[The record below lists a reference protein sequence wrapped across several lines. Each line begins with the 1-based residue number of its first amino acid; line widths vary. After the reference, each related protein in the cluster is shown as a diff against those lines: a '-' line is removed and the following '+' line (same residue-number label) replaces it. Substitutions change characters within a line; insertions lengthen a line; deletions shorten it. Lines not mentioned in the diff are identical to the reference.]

1 MDGEPGDTP
10 NLFPVKVGEK
20 LRDARLAQGL
30 ELSDIATRT
39 RVPQR
44 HLAAIEA
51 SDYSGLPSPT
61 YAIGFVKAYAR
72 AVGADEVALARELR
86 EETSATFAAREV
98 YESYDPE
105 DPVREPPSG
114 LAWAGAIVAV
124 LLLAAVGLWYGTD
137 LFRGGMSTPEPT
149 PTASATP
156 ETEPSVAATPATG
169 GQVTLIATQ
178 PVWLRIYDAA
188 GTRLYEKE
196 MAAGERYDVPGDANG
211 PMINIGRPEALQVT
225 IDGVEVAALGRAGVA
240 IKDVPISADAL
251 RARGQPT
258 PAPTATATSTPAPT
272 AARPPAPAATRA
284 PATTRTPTPR
294 PSPTPTRSPAARP
307 LFAPPSPVVQP
318 IATPA
323 PAADPDA

>member
-20 LRDARLAQGL
+20 LRDARVAQGL
-30 ELSDIATRT
+30 ELSDVAART
-39 RVPQR
+39 RVPLR

-51 SDYSGLPSPT
+51 SDYSGLPSTT

-86 EETSATFAAREV
+86 AETASTFAAREV

-105 DPVREPPSG
+105 DPVREPPSA
-114 LAWAGAIVAV
+114 LAWGGAIVAI

-137 LFRGGMSTPEPT
+137 LFRGGMTPAPEPS
-149 PTASATP
+149 PTALATP
-156 ETEPSVAATPATG
+156 EAAPTAAATPVTG

-178 PVWLRIYDAA
+178 PVWLRIYDAT

-196 MAAGERYDVPGDANG
+196 MAAGERYDVPADANG
-211 PMINIGRPEALQVT
+211 PMINLGRPEAVQVT
-225 IDGVEVAALGRAGVA
+225 IDGVTVEPLGRAGVA

-251 RARGQPT
+251 RARGQPAATAGPT
-258 PAPTATATSTPAPT
+258 PAATSTPSAQRAP
-272 AARPPAPAATRA
+272 AARPSPA
-284 PATTRTPTPR
+284 
-294 PSPTPTRSPAARP
+294 PTRSPAARP
-307 LFAPPSPVVQP
+307 TAAAPAPQP
-318 IATPA
+318 TPA
-323 PAADPDA
+323 PVATAAPDA

>member
-20 LRDARLAQGL
+20 LRDARLALGL
-30 ELSDIATRT
+30 ELSDIAART

-72 AVGADEVALARELR
+72 AVDADEVELARALR
-86 EETSATFAAREV
+86 AETSATFAAREA
-98 YESYDPE
+98 YERYDPE
-105 DPVREPPSG
+105 DPVREPPG
-114 LAWAGAIVAV
+114 ALAWGGAIVAV

-137 LFRGGMSTPEPT
+137 LFRGGLTPAPEPT
-149 PTASATP
+149 PTALATP
-156 ETEPSVAATPATG
+156 EAAPSAAATPASG

-178 PVWLRIYDAA
+178 PVWLRIYDAT

-196 MAAGERYDVPGDANG
+196 MAAGERYDVPADANG
-211 PMINIGRPEALQVT
+211 PMINLGRPEAVQVT
-225 IDGVEVAALGRAGVA
+225 INGAVVEPLGRAGVA

-258 PAPTATATSTPAPT
+258 PTP
-272 AARPPAPAATRA
+272 
-284 PATTRTPTPR
+284 
-294 PSPTPTRSPAARP
+294 
-307 LFAPPSPVVQP
+307 
-318 IATPA
+318 TPA
-323 PAADPDA
+323 PAAAAPGSATPARRPAATRSAPVSTPSPAPRPAATPPAPVPQPTPAPVATAAPDA

>member
-30 ELSDIATRT
+30 ELSDVAART
-39 RVPQR
+39 RVPLR

-51 SDYSGLPSPT
+51 SDYSGLPSTT
-61 YAIGFVKAYAR
+61 YATGFVKAYAR

-98 YESYDPE
+98 YTSYDPE

-137 LFRGGMSTPEPT
+137 LFRTGMSAAPEPT
-149 PTASATP
+149 PTALATP
-156 ETEPSVAATPATG
+156 EAAPTEAAPPATG
-169 GQVTLIATQ
+169 GQVTLIAQQ
-178 PVWLRIYDAA
+178 PVWLRIYDAT

-196 MAAGERYDVPGDANG
+196 MAVGERYDVPTDANG
-211 PMINIGRPEALQVT
+211 PMINVGRPEALQVT
-225 IDGVEVAALGRAGVA
+225 IDGVAVDPLGRPGIA
-240 IKDVPISADAL
+240 IKDVAISADAL

-258 PAPTATATSTPAPT
+258 PAPTAAATSTPAVQQ
-272 AARPPAPAATRA
+272 RA
-284 PATTRTPTPR
+284 PVTR
-294 PSPTPTRSPAARP
+294 PSPAPTRSPAARP
-307 LFAPPSPVVQP
+307 TTTPSAPAPQP
-318 IATPA
+318 TPA
-323 PAADPDA
+323 PVATVAPDA

>member
-1 MDGEPGDTP
+1 MNGEPGDTP

-30 ELSDIATRT
+30 ELSDVAART

-44 HLAAIEA
+44 HLAAIEN

-86 EETSATFAAREV
+86 AETASTFAAREV

-105 DPVREPPSG
+105 DPVREPPSA
-114 LAWAGAIVAV
+114 LAWGGAIVAI

-137 LFRGGMSTPEPT
+137 LFRGGLTPAPEPT
-149 PTASATP
+149 PTALATP
-156 ETEPSVAATPATG
+156 EAAPSAAATPVSG

-178 PVWLRIYDAA
+178 PVWLRIYDAT

-196 MAAGERYDVPGDANG
+196 MAAGERYDVPADANG
-211 PMINIGRPEALQVT
+211 PMINLGRPEAVQVT
-225 IDGVEVAALGRAGVA
+225 IDGVTVEPLGRPGVA

-251 RARGQPT
+251 RARGQPAATASPT
-258 PAPTATATSTPAPT
+258 PAAASTPSAQRAPTA
-272 AARPPAPAATRA
+272 
-284 PATTRTPTPR
+284 R
-294 PSPTPTRSPAARP
+294 PSPAPTRSPAARP
-307 LFAPPSPVVQP
+307 TAAAPAPAPQP
-318 IATPA
+318 TPA
-323 PAADPDA
+323 PVATAAPDA

>member
-30 ELSDIATRT
+30 ELSDIAART

-44 HLAAIEA
+44 HLAAIEQ

-61 YAIGFVKAYAR
+61 YAVGFVKAYAR

-86 EETSATFAAREV
+86 EETSASFATREV
-98 YESYDPE
+98 YVSYDPE

-124 LLLAAVGLWYGTD
+124 LAVGAGGLWYGTD
-137 LFRGGMSTPEPT
+137 LFRGGMSAPEPT
-149 PTASATP
+149 PTVIATP
-156 ETEPSVAATPATG
+156 APEPTTAAAPATG
-169 GQVTLIATQ
+169 GQVTLIASQ

-196 MAAGERYDVPGDANG
+196 MAVGERYDVPADANG
-211 PMINIGRPEALQVT
+211 PMINIGRPEAVQVT
-225 IDGVEVAALGRAGVA
+225 IDGVAVEPLGRPGIA

-251 RARGQPT
+251 RARGQAAATPTPVAASAPVATRPPAARPSPAPTRSPVARPT
-258 PAPTATATSTPAPT
+258 PAPVAP
-272 AARPPAPAATRA
+272 
-284 PATTRTPTPR
+284 PTPV
-294 PSPTPTRSPAARP
+294 PE
-307 LFAPPSPVVQP
+307 PV
-318 IATPA
+318 AG
-323 PAADPDA
+323 PDA

>member
-86 EETSATFAAREV
+86 AETSATFAAREV

-137 LFRGGMSTPEPT
+137 LFRGGMSTAPEPT

-225 IDGVEVAALGRAGVA
+225 IDGAEVAALGRAGVA

-258 PAPTATATSTPAPT
+258 PAATAT
-272 AARPPAPAATRA
+272 PAPAVARPQTAAAPGA

-294 PSPTPTRSPAARP
+294 PSPTRSPAARP
-307 LFAPPSPVVQP
+307 SFAPPSPVVQP

-323 PAADPDA
+323 PASDPGA